1 VRRADGGS
9 LFRRSAYAAMDI
21 AVPNRQAF
29 LRGSLALGAAA
40 GLPRAARAQA
50 VRPTIRIGY
59 LDSLSGPFAVGG
71 IPQLNGARL
80 ALADANRR
88 GGARYELVVADDNTK
103 PAVGLT
109 EARRLVEIEKVD
121 VLVGGASSA
130 VGNALSAYAE
140 NAGVLY
146 IAVGTHDTA
155 MTGTKANRVCFRQT
169 CSLAMLSTALGAEL
183 VRRAKRWY
191 FLVADY
197 AFGTDARDRLQTI
210 LLAHGGSVA
219 GMDLHP
225 IGTADFSPYMV
236 KARSSGADA
245 FLLLNGG
252 TDTQNAATSFV
263 QFGLHK
269 TMLAAGVTGENELAA
284 GFPAEEL
291 AGSLWGYVWGPDA
304 GGHAPA
310 LHARFVAAAKGFP
323 PNWRQYLG
331 FMAVTNV
338 AERIEASGTTDTDT
352 LVRAFEDHRYDAA
365 KGQPGIFRACD
376 HQAVQETYCAE
387 MLPRAKRRTPDEY
400 FNIVAADGGEF
411 AAGACSSPDSAK
423 ATAIIT
429 AQKVPAREN
438 YTPVRLR

>member
-1 VRRADGGS
+1 MHI
-9 LFRRSAYAAMDI
+9 AA
-21 AVPNRQAF
+21 PNRQAF
-29 LRGSLALGAAA
+29 LRGSLALGGAAL
-40 GLPRAARAQA
+40 LPRAARAQGA
-50 VRPTIRIGY
+50 RSTIRIGY

-88 GGARYELVVADDNTK
+88 GRARYELVVADDNTK

-109 EARRLVEIEKVD
+109 EARRLVEVERVD

-130 VGNALSAYAE
+130 VGNAVSAYAE
-140 NAGVLY
+140 NAGILY

-155 MTGTKANRVCFRQT
+155 MTGAKANRVCFRQT

-210 LLAHGGSVA
+210 LLAHGGSIA

-225 IGTADFSPYMV
+225 IGTSDFSPYMV
-236 KARSSGADA
+236 KARSSDADA

-252 TDTQNAATSFV
+252 TDTQNAATAFV
-263 QFGLHK
+263 QFGLQHR
-269 TMLAAGVTGENELAA
+269 MLAAGVTGENELAA
-284 GFPAEEL
+284 GFPSEEL

-304 GGHAPA
+304 GGRAAA
-310 LHARFVAAAKGFP
+310 LHTRLVAAASGFP

-338 AERIEASGTTDTDT
+338 TERIEASGTTDTDT
-352 LVRAFEDHRYDAA
+352 LVRAFENYRYDAA
-365 KGQPGIFRACD
+365 KSQPGLFRACD
-376 HQAVQETYCAE
+376 HQALQETYCAE
-387 MLPRAKRRTPDEY
+387 MLPRAKRRTPEEY
-400 FNIVAADGGEF
+400 FRIVSADGGEF
-411 AAGACSSPDSAK
+411 AAGSCANPDSAK
-423 ATAIIT
+423 AAAIIG
-429 AQKVPAREN
+429 AEKVPQRQN
-438 YTPVRLR
+438 YEPVRVH